1 MRSKLAFGTAT
12 IAVVLATLAGE
23 AAAASTGSTDIYR
36 NQFRQ
41 SFGAPL
47 LSKDLPGFATYLDAS
62 TDIWGNE
69 FEESFGASEH
79 RPRSQTAYSNGSTDV
94 WGNGFRASFG
104 DVPLSVSTGPSS
116 MREAPGNMVR
126 QLR

>member
-1 MRSKLAFGTAT
+1 MKNKLALTTLT
-12 IAVVLATLAGE
+12 IAAALTAIAGE

-41 SFGAPL
+41 SFGAPV

-69 FEESFGASEH
+69 FEESFGASED
-79 RPRSQTAYSNGSTDV
+79 RPRSQTASSAGSTDV

-104 DVPLSVSTGPSS
+104 GVPLSVSTGPSS

-126 QLR
+126 